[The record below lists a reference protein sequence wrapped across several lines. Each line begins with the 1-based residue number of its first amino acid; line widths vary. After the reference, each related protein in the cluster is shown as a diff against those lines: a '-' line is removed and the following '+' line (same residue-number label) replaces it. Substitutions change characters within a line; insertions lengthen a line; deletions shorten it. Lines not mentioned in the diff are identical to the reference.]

1 MKKIYR
7 TRKGI
12 RVDEVPSPTPGDRQV
27 LVQVLWSVISTGTE
41 TASIRKS
48 LEASRRELTHPIS
61 LGKKAINVVKHPNKF
76 QKGMLKRITR
86 RRIGWWKYYNPMG
99 KDYVGAV
106 EKKEAIAGVNLWLFH
121 EELLMANISPS
132 LDEYDLSDDIKTI
145 RTLRLGRGNSN
156 HS

>member
-61 LGKKAINVVKHPNKF
+61 LGKKAINVVKHGGVKF
-76 QKGMLKRITR
+76 FYQRF
-86 RRIGWWKYYNPMG
+86 
-99 KDYVGAV
+99 
-106 EKKEAIAGVNLWLFH
+106 LFQ
-121 EELLMANISPS
+121 
-132 LDEYDLSDDIKTI
+132 LS
-145 RTLRLGRGNSN
+145 GQF
-156 HS
+156 